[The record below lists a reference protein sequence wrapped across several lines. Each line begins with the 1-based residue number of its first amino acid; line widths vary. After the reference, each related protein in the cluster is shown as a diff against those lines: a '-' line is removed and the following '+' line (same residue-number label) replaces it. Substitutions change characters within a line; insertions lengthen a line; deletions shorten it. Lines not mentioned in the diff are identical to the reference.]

1 MRYLTKFTKEEN
13 IKFISH
19 LDVLKTIQKNIRRA
33 GLPIE
38 YSQGFNPHMNTS
50 IAQPLSVG
58 VYSSGEYM
66 DMVLTTEVDEKE
78 IIDKLNETAPS
89 GIKYISATAIPYKE
103 GEKKVPQAMALID
116 AARYIIKVK
125 YSNTTKLEEEMDKLL
140 EVKEWITIK
149 KTKKGEKEVD
159 IRAFIKEISFW
170 IKDEYLVLNVVIST
184 GSREH
189 LSADL
194 LVSYIQEKTS
204 NAMVDSFVNIKREE
218 MYFYKNDKLMPLGS
232 VKSYTY
238 KKSSYAE
245 TTELKMS

>member
-66 DMVLTTEVDEKE
+66 DMVLTTEMDENK
-78 IIDKLNETAPS
+78 IVDKLNEIAPS
-89 GIKYISATAIPYKE
+89 GIKYISALAIPYKE

-116 AARYIIKVK
+116 AARYTIKIK
-125 YSNTTKLEEEMDKLL
+125 YSDVSNLEEEISKLL
-140 EVKEWITIK
+140 EINEWNTVKK
-149 KTKKGEKEVD
+149 SKKGEREVNIRPLVKE
-159 IRAFIKEISFW
+159 FSFW
-170 IKDEYLVLNVVIST
+170 IKDEFLILNAVIST

-204 NAMVDSFVNIKREE
+204 NAILDSFVNTKREE
-218 MYFYKNDKLMPLGS
+218 MYFYKNNKLVPL
-232 VKSYTY
+232 Y
-238 KKSSYAE
+238 KCV
-245 TTELKMS
+245 

>member
-33 GLPIE
+33 ELPVE
-38 YSQGFNPHMNTS
+38 FSQGFNPHMNTS

-66 DMVLTTEVDEKE
+66 DMVLTAEVDEQK
-78 IIDKLNETAPS
+78 IVDKLNKTAPS
-89 GIKYISATAIPYKE
+89 GIKYISALAIPYKQ

-116 AARYIIKVK
+116 AARYTIKVK
-125 YSNTTKLEEEMDKLL
+125 YSDVSALEEEMNKLL
-140 EVKEWITIK
+140 EVKEWNTIK
-149 KTKKGEKEVD
+149 KSKKGEREVD
-159 IRAFIKEISFW
+159 LRALVKEFSFW
-170 IKDEYLVLNVVIST
+170 IKDEMLILNVVIST

-194 LVSYIQEKTS
+194 LVQYIQEKTS
-204 NAMVDSFVNIKREE
+204 NALLDSFINIKREE
-218 MYFYKNDKLMPLGS
+218 MYFYKKDTLVPLSKVISDK
-232 VKSYTY
+232 
-238 KKSSYAE
+238 
-245 TTELKMS
+245 

>member
-33 GLPIE
+33 GLPVE
-38 YSQGFNPHMNTS
+38 FSQGFNPHMNTS

-66 DMVLTTEVDEKE
+66 DMVLTTEMDEKE
-78 IIDKLNETAPS
+78 IVDKLNATAPS
-89 GIKYISATAIPYKE
+89 GIKYISATAIPYTE

-116 AARYIIKVK
+116 AARYTIKVK
-125 YSNTTKLEEEMDKLL
+125 YSDLSNLEEEMNKLL
-140 EVKEWITIK
+140 ETKEWITVK
-149 KTKKGEKEVD
+149 KSKKGEKEVNL
-159 IRAFIKEISFW
+159 RTFIKDFSFW
-170 IKDEYLVLNVVIST
+170 IKDEYLVLNVLIST

-204 NAMVDSFVNIKREE
+204 NAVLDAFVNIKREE
-218 MYFYKNDKLMPLGS
+218 MYFYKGDKLVPL
-232 VKSYTY
+232 YTVNN
-238 KKSSYAE
+238 
-245 TTELKMS
+245 

>member
-1 MRYLTKFTKEEN
+1 MWTLRMGSVLKLRYLTKFTKEEN

-66 DMVLTTEVDEKE
+66 DMVLTTEVNEEE
-78 IIDKLNETAPS
+78 IVDKLNKTAPS
-89 GIKYISATAIPYKE
+89 GIKYISALAVPYVE

-116 AARYIIKVK
+116 AARYTIKIK
-125 YSNTTKLEEEMDKLL
+125 YSDVSKLEEEVNKLL
-140 EVKEWITIK
+140 EVKEWNTIK
-149 KTKKGEKEVD
+149 KSKKGEKEVD
-159 IRAFIKEISFW
+159 IRPLVKEFSFW
-170 IKDEYLVLNVVIST
+170 IKDEFLILNVVIST

-194 LVSYIQEKTS
+194 LVNYIQQKTS
-204 NAMVDSFVNIKREE
+204 NALLDSFVNVKREE
-218 MYFYKNDKLMPLGS
+218 MYFYKNNKLTPL
-232 VKSYTY
+232 Y
-238 KKSSYAE
+238 KCI
-245 TTELKMS
+245 

>member
-33 GLPIE
+33 GLPVE
-38 YSQGFNPHMNTS
+38 FSQGFNPHMNTS

-66 DMVLTTEVDEKE
+66 DMVLTTEMDEKE
-78 IIDKLNETAPS
+78 IVDKLNATAPS
-89 GIKYISATAIPYKE
+89 GIKYMSATAIPYTE

-116 AARYIIKVK
+116 AARYTIKVK
-125 YSNTTKLEEEMDKLL
+125 YSDLSTLEEEMNELL
-140 EVKEWITIK
+140 ETKEWITIK
-149 KTKKGEKEVD
+149 KSKKGEKEVNL
-159 IRAFIKEISFW
+159 RTFIKDFSFW
-170 IKDEYLVLNVVIST
+170 IKDEYLVLNVLIST

-204 NAMVDSFVNIKREE
+204 NAVLDAFVNIKREE
-218 MYFYKNDKLMPLGS
+218 MYFYKGDKLVPLYT
-232 VKSYTY
+232 VKS
-238 KKSSYAE
+238 
-245 TTELKMS
+245 

>member
-33 GLPIE
+33 GLPVE
-38 YSQGFNPHMNTS
+38 FSQGFNPHMNTS

-66 DMVLTTEVDEKE
+66 DMILTTEMDEQE
-78 IIDKLNETAPS
+78 IVGELNATAPS
-89 GIKYISATAIPYKE
+89 GIKYISALAIPYTP

-116 AARYIIKVK
+116 AARYTIKIK
-125 YSNTTKLEEEMDKLL
+125 YSNISNLKEEMKNLL
-140 EVKEWITIK
+140 ETETWTTVKK
-149 KTKKGEKEVD
+149 SKKGEKEVNL
-159 IRAFIKEISFW
+159 RTLVKEISFL
-170 IKDEYLVLNVVIST
+170 IKDEFLVLNVLIST

-194 LVSYIQEKTS
+194 LVSYIKEKTS
-204 NAMVDSFVNIKREE
+204 NALLEAFVNIKREE
-218 MYFYKNDKLMPLGS
+218 MYFYKNEELVPL
-232 VKSYTY
+232 Y
-238 KKSSYAE
+238 KCI
-245 TTELKMS
+245 

>member
-33 GLPIE
+33 GLPVE
-38 YSQGFNPHMNTS
+38 FSQGFNPHMNTS

-66 DMVLTTEVDEKE
+66 DMVLTTEMNEQE
-78 IIDKLNETAPS
+78 IIDRLNKTAPS
-89 GIKYISATAIPYKE
+89 GIKYLSALAIPYTL

-116 AARYIIKVK
+116 AARYTIKVR
-125 YSNTTKLEEEMDKLL
+125 YSDVSKLEEEMSNLL
-140 EVKEWITIK
+140 ENNQWNTIK
-149 KTKKGEKEVD
+149 KSKKGEREVNL
-159 IRAFIKEISFW
+159 RTLIKEFSFW
-170 IKDEYLVLNVVIST
+170 IKDEFLILNVLIST

-194 LVSYIQEKTS
+194 LVKYIQENTS
-204 NAMVDSFVNIKREE
+204 NAVMDAFVNIKREE
-218 MYFYKNDKLMPLGS
+218 MYFYKEDKLLPL
-232 VKSYTY
+232 Y
-238 KKSSYAE
+238 KCI
-245 TTELKMS
+245 

>member
-33 GLPIE
+33 GLPVE
-38 YSQGFNPHMNTS
+38 FSQGFNPHMNTS

-66 DMVLTTEVDEKE
+66 DMVLTTEMNEQE
-78 IIDKLNETAPS
+78 IIDRLNKTAPS
-89 GIKYISATAIPYKE
+89 GIKYLSALAIPYTP

-116 AARYIIKVK
+116 AARYTIKVR
-125 YSNTTKLEEEMDKLL
+125 YSDVSKLEEEMSNLL
-140 EVKEWITIK
+140 ENNQWNTIK
-149 KTKKGEKEVD
+149 KSKKGEREVNL
-159 IRAFIKEISFW
+159 RTLIKEFSFW
-170 IKDEYLVLNVVIST
+170 IKDEFLILNVLIST

-194 LVSYIQEKTS
+194 LVKYIQENTS
-204 NAMVDSFVNIKREE
+204 NAVMDAFVNIKREE
-218 MYFYKNDKLMPLGS
+218 MYFYKEDKLLPL
-232 VKSYTY
+232 Y
-238 KKSSYAE
+238 KCI
-245 TTELKMS
+245 

>member
-1 MRYLTKFTKEEN
+1 MRYLIKFTKEEN

-38 YSQGFNPHMNTS
+38 FSQGFNPHMNTS

-66 DMVLTTEVDEKE
+66 DMVLTTEMNEQE
-78 IIDKLNETAPS
+78 IVDKLNATAPS
-89 GIKYISATAIPYKE
+89 GIKYISALAIPYTP

-116 AARYIIKVK
+116 AARYTIKVK
-125 YSNTTKLEEEMDKLL
+125 YEDVTKLEEEMTNLLKCDK
-140 EVKEWITIK
+140 WTTIK
-149 KTKKGEKEVD
+149 KSKKGEREVD
-159 IRAFIKEISFW
+159 LKTLIKEFSFW
-170 IKDEYLVLNVVIST
+170 VKDELLVLNVLIST

-194 LVSYIQEKTS
+194 LVKYIQENTL
-204 NAMVDSFVNIKREE
+204 NAAMQSFVEIKREE
-218 MYFYKNDKLMPLGS
+218 MYFYKNNKLVPL
-232 VKSYTY
+232 Y
-238 KKSSYAE
+238 KCV
-245 TTELKMS
+245 

>member
-1 MRYLTKFTKEEN
+1 VRYLTKFTKEEN

-66 DMVLTTEVDEKE
+66 DMVLTTEVNENE
-78 IIDKLNETAPS
+78 IVDKLNETAPS
-89 GIKYISATAIPYKE
+89 GIKYISALAIPYKE

-116 AARYIIKVK
+116 AARYTIKIK
-125 YSNTTKLEEEMDKLL
+125 YSDVSNLEEEVGKLL
-140 EVKEWITIK
+140 EINEWNTVKK
-149 KTKKGEKEVD
+149 SKKGEREVNIRPLVKE
-159 IRAFIKEISFW
+159 FSFW
-170 IKDEYLVLNVVIST
+170 VKDEFLIINVVIST

-194 LVSYIQEKTS
+194 LVRYIQEKTS
-204 NAMVDSFVNIKREE
+204 NALSDSFVNTKREE
-218 MYFYKNDKLMPLGS
+218 MYFYKDNKLLPL
-232 VKSYTY
+232 Y
-238 KKSSYAE
+238 KCI
-245 TTELKMS
+245 